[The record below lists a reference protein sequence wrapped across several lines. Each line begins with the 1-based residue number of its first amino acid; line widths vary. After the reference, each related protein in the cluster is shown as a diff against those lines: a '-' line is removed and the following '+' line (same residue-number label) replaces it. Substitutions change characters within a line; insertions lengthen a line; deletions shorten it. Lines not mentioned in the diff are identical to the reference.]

1 MKSILIA
8 EDEAAIREF
17 ITLNLTHSGYS
28 VVEAENGKEAVELFE
43 KGKENIDIVLLDYMM
58 PLMNGIDACK
68 RIRELSPGVGVIFL
82 TAKTQESDKIYGLY
96 SGADDY
102 ITKPFSVT
110 ELLARIEAVYRRVK
124 LNKELLNTHSDEM
137 VCGDYILSTKKRA
150 VITGNQRIELSQIE
164 FQILEYFFSQPDTT
178 ISREE
183 ILERVWG
190 GGYFGDDKVVDVNI
204 RRLRLKV
211 EKDPSCPEHLITVWG
226 KGYKWVAEN

>member
-43 KGKENIDIVLLDYMM
+43 KNKENIDIVLLDYMM

-150 VITGNQRIELSQIE
+150 VIIGNQRIELSQIE

-190 GGYFGDDKVVDVNI
+190 EGYFGDDKVVDVNI

>member
-17 ITLNLTHSGYS
+17 ITLNLTHSGYC

-43 KGKENIDIVLLDYMM
+43 KDKENIDIVLLDYMM

-68 RIRELSPGVGVIFL
+68 RIRELSSGVGVIFL

>member
-43 KGKENIDIVLLDYMM
+43 KDKENIDIVLLDYMM